1 VGDDTTPSDDPTGPV
16 YVPMPAD
23 VGKTIRV
30 QATGTFEAGWLPASA
45 WSAPTAAVAPVP
57 PVVAPPLPEMTNV
70 VRPRIRGELHV
81 GELLWV
87 NLGRWTP
94 KPTSVSYQWFAKGK
108 AIKGATHRRFKPT
121 QKQLG
126 TRLRVKVT
134 AKAAGYTPTTV
145 TTPRTGRIK
154 G

>member
-1 VGDDTTPSDDPTGPV
+1 
-16 YVPMPAD
+16 

-30 QATGTFEAGWLPASA
+30 NVTGTYTDELGWVPASS
-45 WSAPTAAVAPVP
+45 WSAPTAVVVSPL
-57 PVVAPPLPEMTNV
+57 PVVAPPLPAMTNV
-70 VRPRIRGELHV
+70 VRPRIKGELQV

-94 KPTSVSYQWFAKGK
+94 KPTSVAYQWFAKGK

-126 TRLRVKVT
+126 KRLWVKVT
-134 AKAAGYTPTTV
+134 ATAVGYTPATM

-154 G
+154 D